1 MDGSFVCCKDE
12 SIRSQETHDK
22 HLLKKRKKKK
32 KVGQVCCGNESLRLW
47 RGLLTTTGASAL
59 GNHSPFLKWKHF
71 CNVQADTRL
80 QWNNEKDSVK
90 SQALPKCTLPEEGPS
105 LPHIPSSWRAGQEF
119 GAHGKQL
126 CSKVAAEPRSLCLL
140 THQGPGGTKESQTRF
155 LKHTGWKTWK

>member
-1 MDGSFVCCKDE
+1 MGGESSIKLPLSQDSSLPRCTGKANLKRSTEGKSLALPHPGKGQFSNQPSSKQQNLSSQRPKKHPDEEVFQLEKMDGSFVCCKDE

-80 QWNNEKDSVK
+80 Q
-90 SQALPKCTLPEEGPS
+90 
-105 LPHIPSSWRAGQEF
+105 
-119 GAHGKQL
+119 
-126 CSKVAAEPRSLCLL
+126 
-140 THQGPGGTKESQTRF
+140 
-155 LKHTGWKTWK
+155 